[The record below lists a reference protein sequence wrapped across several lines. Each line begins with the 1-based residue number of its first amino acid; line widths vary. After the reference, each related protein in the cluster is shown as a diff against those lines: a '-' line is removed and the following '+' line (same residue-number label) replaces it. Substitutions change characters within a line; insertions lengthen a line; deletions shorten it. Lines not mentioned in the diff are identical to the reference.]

1 MTPSGDWNGTMSV
14 FRVARR
20 YAEAAYGLAEEQQ
33 LGNRFAEDLALLQET
48 MRSSREFVAFLRSPV
63 ISKDRKRSTLS
74 ELFKSRLSG
83 FTFGF
88 LNLLVDKGREDVLHD
103 IVLEFFRLRD
113 ERQGLVVLDVRSA
126 TEMDENQQKTMVKRF
141 EAVTGKK
148 MRAAFRVDRELKGG
162 FVARV
167 GDTVYDG
174 SLLRQLE
181 LLRERFAEGVLN
193 N

>member
-48 MRSSREFVAFLRSPV
+48 MRSSREFVAFLKSPV

-141 EAVTGKK
+141 EALTGKK
-148 MRAAFRVDRELKGG
+148 VRAAFRVDRELKGG

>member
-1 MTPSGDWNGTMSV
+1 MSV

-148 MRAAFRVDRELKGG
+148 MRAAYREDRELKGG

>member
-1 MTPSGDWNGTMSV
+1 
-14 FRVARR
+14 
-20 YAEAAYGLAEEQQ
+20 
-33 LGNRFAEDLALLQET
+33 
-48 MRSSREFVAFLRSPV
+48 
-63 ISKDRKRSTLS
+63 
-74 ELFKSRLSG
+74 
-83 FTFGF
+83 
-88 LNLLVDKGREDVLHD
+88 
-103 IVLEFFRLRD
+103 VLEFFRLRD

-141 EAVTGKK
+141 EALTGKK
-148 MRAAFRVDRELKGG
+148 VRAAFRVDRELKGG